1 MPIKTDSLQRKLCD
15 LLNVRGYKPEPK
27 NSEGKTSPTPEDAD
41 VIKFTFSQD
50 GNDIDTV
57 WVTIDSSH
65 SLVIYYDDAVMR
77 EGNSKTPGLQYDD
90 SWTGLLNQLK
100 NWAQRRQ
107 LSFELKNK
115 DHLASDMAQR
125 TSMKKKEQVSE
136 GYYPIGNKASYS
148 DAVPNVKIILQH
160 TRKIEE
166 GEKRY
171 RNISKIFVEN
181 TLGERFA
188 VPTNKPGIA
197 RVYARHVAEG
207 GSPYDSRGTHITSI
221 VEEYTKMAGFV
232 RATKNNQFNESTQ
245 QLIAEGINHYQSL
258 RESLHKMTGH
268 RGYNAYFESWTPT
281 LNEEADD
288 ESSLGEMFV
297 QETLDP
303 RIESVMPILSK
314 LHKKIAEM
322 KEVTSLENWADE
334 LIDEATDLKTIP
346 ENLGPE
352 QKRVGQLGP
361 TEKVGK
367 KGTIGKLVG
376 ANESVGEEVDE
387 SWKQKLGAAALAGS
401 MAMGANARVVPG
413 QDEPGVNRLTG
424 KPNVAQVV
432 PDVSDV
438 PEQPILKGFSTSY
451 LQKAADPNR
460 FGRFL
465 ISVEDAKAE
474 VDRRAAAYER
484 RSQGDQKINEGFLDE
499 MHADLEELSEEDFEE
514 EYNMT
519 KAQAKEKYSSTGS
532 WLNEQGVAEALDKEG
547 DYHVSVQKGKF
558 LPSDRGGGS
567 DENLNY
573 LHDLMNI
580 SGTGG
585 GPMLVTISDPRIAT
599 EVAAMYGGKVLKTR
613 YGTYRIVQSKG
624 QNQKTPTPEPEL
636 VGMRESGVAE
646 GAALPPEVIELIKKI
661 AQSSATPE
669 HKKATIDAL
678 VAKHS
683 NQGVAEV
690 AGDVNSKERYHFLY
704 PHVPL
709 DMHIDHEYND
719 LSDND
724 LQAVKSHQRELA
736 DKLGKPGAK
745 EQSDIAAHIQ
755 INRSRS
761 QYDQEQAHRRKVLDA
776 EKIKRQARDAKRKQ
790 QSQQGVAEGKD
801 DKIAQLKKD
810 HDTAVHWSKNETSP
824 QKREAARQKAEKIK
838 AHLEKQ
844 YKQGVAERARDPEDW
859 DEGNT
864 EPPNNFAVYI
874 NGKKWKIFKGRGRY
888 ADDQRE
894 QAHYQQL
901 KDWAAKK
908 SASTGKQWTVSIT
921 GETATESLDEVSWKG
936 IKQGAAAA
944 GLAGAMAFG
953 ASGANAR
960 VTPDGQGGYTGGF
973 KPTATVT
980 APSDN
985 KPADAAP
992 AATPT
997 GFSKQYL
1004 QKAADP
1010 DRFGRY
1016 LISVEKAQELLK
1028 QMDKKVGEG
1037 SMFAGAKVGH
1047 KEGPAGQW
1055 RNDGA
1060 KKNKP
1065 AKPGD
1070 LVGGGM

>member
-599 EVAAMYGGKVLKTR
+599 EVAAMYGGTVLKTR

-683 NQGVAEV
+683 NQGVAEGNYPNYPKEPDLDQDKRDFKRQELQHELGHERNNYAV
-690 AGDVNSKERYHFLY
+690 VIDGRTWKVFADQRKAQNIARNLKSRGKNASVQETGASPTSESIEEVNSPGTANKKAWDKGHEAGYTGNEKCPCKPGSAEEKAWNAGHKVGRDERSHERHGVKEGNMKSSENNPTGPSFAGGKLKGTDSAAQAKNKYVGEDTMPSVKLMRNIAEGLVRVDDVVLNRPVYGKPTDQDRRAVYRMVREFA
-704 PHVPL
+704 
-709 DMHIDHEYND
+709 DAGIDYND
-719 LSDND
+719 AVIELVEYFKHELS
-724 LQAVKSHQRELA
+724 ELA
-736 DKLGKPGAK
+736 VAPTIPAVGGQPATTTAPTGTPSSTTANTAAKTPDTVSSTNVVKPP
-745 EQSDIAAHIQ
+745 
-755 INRSRS
+755 
-761 QYDQEQAHRRKVLDA
+761 VT
-776 EKIKRQARDAKRKQ
+776 
-790 QSQQGVAEGKD
+790 QQGVDAL
-801 DKIAQLKKD
+801 AQM
-810 HDTAVHWSKNETSP
+810 VKN
-824 QKREAARQKAEKIK
+824 
-838 AHLEKQ
+838 
-844 YKQGVAERARDPEDW
+844 
-859 DEGNT
+859 
-864 EPPNNFAVYI
+864 
-874 NGKKWKIFKGRGRY
+874 
-888 ADDQRE
+888 
-894 QAHYQQL
+894 
-901 KDWAAKK
+901 
-908 SASTGKQWTVSIT
+908 
-921 GETATESLDEVSWKG
+921 
-936 IKQGAAAA
+936 A
-944 GLAGAMAFG
+944 GL
-953 ASGANAR
+953 S
-960 VTPDGQGGYTGGF
+960 
-973 KPTATVT
+973 
-980 APSDN
+980 PSQISN
-985 KPADAAP
+985 LM
-992 AATPT
+992 
-997 GFSKQYL
+997 SK
-1004 QKAADP
+1004 
-1010 DRFGRY
+1010 
-1016 LISVEKAQELLK
+1016 
-1028 QMDKKVGEG
+1028 
-1037 SMFAGAKVGH
+1037 AK
-1047 KEGPAGQW
+1047 
-1055 RNDGA
+1055 
-1060 KKNKP
+1060 
-1065 AKPGD
+1065 
-1070 LVGGGM
+1070 